1 VKKRGILN
9 HLHVVIC
16 ELLREDVRTQK
27 AAIISMMMQFTPE
40 EADTLSP
47 MAAARFIQIE
57 NQLLMII
64 DLQLA
69 SNLPIVE

>member
-1 VKKRGILN
+1 MKEVILT
-9 HLHVVIC
+9 I
-16 ELLREDVRTQK
+16 ESEIEIFD
-27 AAIISMMMQFTPE
+27 SMMMQFTPE